1 MRGLKYSVP
10 AFLSTTTGT
19 EYGTA
24 LSHPELAS
32 PTYPTPKV
40 IPLPRITPDIDIA
53 SSKPEGSAA
62 EQATFAFLSCTVIIL
77 RKIFLPS
84 IHVFPVSVSV

>member
-40 IPLPRITPDIDIA
+40 IPLPRITPDTDVA
-53 SSKPEGSAA
+53 SSKPDGSAA
-62 EQATFAFLSCTVIIL
+62 EQATLAFLSDTEIIM
-77 RKIFLPS
+77 RYIFFPS
-84 IHVFPVSVSV
+84 IHVFPVSVSL